1 MKVPE
6 IQTLDDFKCYLLTY
20 VAEANFS
27 ISEEEKDI
35 IFHHVTA
42 DRYEHIK
49 RFIDTRSDYENLE
62 IITAYK
68 DKFLT
73 DEATKQE
80 LFDEMNMIYKA
91 DKHPSVL
98 ERNMILSLKKLLK

>member
-6 IQTLDDFKCYLLTY
+6 IENLEDFKCYLLTY

-27 ISEEEKDI
+27 ISEEEKEI
-35 IFHHVTA
+35 IFHHVTPEKYQ
-42 DRYEHIK
+42 RIK
-49 RFIDTRSDYENLE
+49 RFIDGRSDYENLQ

-68 DKFLT
+68 DEFLT
-73 DEATKQE
+73 TEAE
-80 LFDEMNMIYKA
+80 REEVFAEMNMIYKA

-98 ERNMILSLKKLLK
+98 ERNMILALKKLLI